1 MSQQIDERNNAAGGG
16 ATEQPRVLQRFAGWC
31 YDRRRLVLL
40 LWVIAFVGFGIAG
53 QAAGGALQKTFDL
66 PGSDAAKAF
75 HILGQD
81 FDRPGDT
88 GQLVW
93 KVKSGASPTSPEV
106 LAVVQPVLDQL
117 AEQPHVAAVATP
129 FDGNPAD
136 QRFVS
141 TTQPI
146 AYAEIQFDQ
155 RANDVDQAEAARMRT
170 LVKDASNDKVEFEL
184 GGPMFVEQTMPASE
198 AVGILAA
205 VVILLV
211 AFGSLLAMG
220 LPIMTAL
227 AGISIGLAIV
237 EILAHV
243 LD

>member
-1 MSQQIDERNNAAGGG
+1 MSQQLDERESGGIADAGSERSGG
-16 ATEQPRVLQRFAGWC
+16 LVRFAGWC

-40 LWVIAFVGFGIAG
+40 LWVIAIVGFSIAG

-136 QRFVS
+136 QRFIS
-141 TTQPI
+141 TTQSTGSPDPPSASAPSCPRVI
-146 AYAEIQFDQ
+146 ATTPQ
-155 RANDVDQAEAARMRT
+155 
-170 LVKDASNDKVEFEL
+170 
-184 GGPMFVEQTMPASE
+184 
-198 AVGILAA
+198 
-205 VVILLV
+205 
-211 AFGSLLAMG
+211 
-220 LPIMTAL
+220 
-227 AGISIGLAIV
+227 
-237 EILAHV
+237 
-243 LD
+243 